1 MAHSIT
7 SYRTWSRVDED
18 YDETLRTDEGSY
30 PCEPDDIDTADGLTA
45 VDLAVTVLAEKLYVI
60 YPSSSSPDHHTGMWY
75 SRTDEPDSLAPD
87 GATHEETTA
96 HLAGFTPE
104 EEARVFAGLTARGAL
119 VP

>member
-7 SYRTWSRVDED
+7 SYRTWSRVDDD
-18 YDETLRTDEGSY
+18 YDETLRTDADSY
-30 PCEPDDIDTADGLTA
+30 PCEPDDIDTADGLTS

-60 YPSSSSPDHHTGMWY
+60 YASSWPDHHAGMWY
-75 SRTDEPDSLAPD
+75 SRTDEPDALSPD

-104 EEARVFAGLTARGAL
+104 EEARVFAALIARRAL
-119 VP
+119 VS